1 MIGVDRRG
9 RRSSKIGGVYDIM
22 AQGIKGLIRILILI
36 SGNFLSGRPL
46 PETPKLS
53 VLVLE
58 Q

>member
-1 MIGVDRRG
+1 
-9 RRSSKIGGVYDIM
+9 M

>member
-1 MIGVDRRG
+1 LIDEDVDLLRL
-9 RRSSKIGGVYDIM
+9 GVYDIM
-22 AQGIKGLIRILILI
+22 AQGIKGLIRILIPI